1 VRDIEVL
8 TSHLGAGILIGVLY
22 VTWLLRA
29 LSRRMGEVTKMRS
42 YYRGY
47 DVGNA
52 LIIIAT
58 LSYVF
63 QCNAALAQQP
73 ASIREYTFV
82 LMTFYLP
89 LALGVVINLIV
100 SIIYWGWLFLKS
112 TSKN

>member
-1 VRDIEVL
+1 MRDIEVL

-22 VTWLLRA
+22 TSWLLRA
-29 LSRRMGEVTKMRS
+29 LSRRMGEVTKMRP

-58 LSYVF
+58 LSYIF

-73 ASIREYTFV
+73 ASIREFTFV
-82 LMTFYLP
+82 LTTFYLP
-89 LALGVVINLIV
+89 LTLGVVINLIIA
-100 SIIYWGWLFLKS
+100 IIYWGWLFVQR
-112 TSKN
+112 